1 MSKVFFE
8 PWVGENYKGGIN
20 NLRVMVMGHVHVC
33 DGCRDGQ
40 KCGEPSAREECG
52 DRTNKAVTDYLC
64 WRKKDG
70 VSKSG
75 YGRWQN
81 TYLNFVKCIFGSEPD
96 YEEEKREFWDR
107 ILFCNFL
114 QVAVPQYN
122 IQAPDEA
129 YVQAQD
135 AFIEL
140 INKYEPD
147 LIIAWGVGAYDYT
160 PAYNGRDLDPLIV
173 EEVNLKAE
181 RYEYTL
187 ESGKKCV
194 MIKIHHPSMYFSPTK
209 WHEVIKRQLL
219 I

>member
-8 PWVGENYKGGIN
+8 PWIGKNYYDGIN
-20 NLRVMVMGHVHVC
+20 GHRVMVMGHDHVC
-33 DGCRDGQ
+33 DGCD
-40 KCGEPSAREECG
+40 KCGIVAERGECAYFTQKVVRDYIDWRETG
-52 DRTNKAVTDYLC
+52 VVPTPDY
-64 WRKKDG
+64 DG
-70 VSKSG
+70 
-75 YGRWQN
+75 WLQ
-81 TYLNFVKCIFGSEPD
+81 TYFNFAKCIFGYEPE
-96 YEEEKREFWDR
+96 YEEERHKFWDR

-129 YVQAQD
+129 YIQAQD

-140 INKYEPD
+140 INKHQPD
-147 LIIAWGVGAYDYT
+147 LIIAWGNGAYDYT

-194 MIKIHHPSMYFSPTK
+194 MIKVHHPSMYFSPTK
-209 WHEVIKRQLL
+209 WHEVIKRTLL
-219 I
+219 V